1 MGADKSRWFS
11 ICAYLR
17 NLRINVVLFGF
28 SVVDFMGLT
37 LLALSVGGLGVFGW
51 GMALRWPG
59 GDEGDAAEHLLAA
72 ATWMAVGAVGI
83 GWVLSVPMALRRGPM
98 TVMSLLL
105 GAVGA
110 VVWKAEG
117 RRQKAVH
124 DFTAYCLLPTAYFPL
139 ALCLLWLAFAVA
151 RTGLHFTVSWDA
163 MTYHMTKVA
172 LMAQSGG
179 IRPWETPLNGVA
191 FFPFNATV
199 LQGWPVVSATAP
211 KMSAWA
217 QTASWGLCGVAC
229 AALARRCWPGQG
241 WAGTAAVAGLFA
253 PLLLLESLTTQ
264 NDLIFAFFWVSAAL
278 WVLRYLWTGS
288 EAALPLVAAS
298 AALLAGTK
306 SHGPLWAFFLLAGW
320 VATWRHRGRPRGHL
334 LRLAAL
340 FVALLP
346 PCGAWVYVWNWG
358 RAGNPLG
365 VSLDPGADTLNRFA
379 PGLDTLGAGLAGLA
393 GRLFLDPF
401 RMSRASWFNHDLSN
415 FGFLTMATV
424 PVWVWGMVS
433 DGAEVR
439 RRRKGGATAATARWI
454 LGGTLLAGTL
464 CFLSVHPHSVHALRL
479 MVFWPVCLAALTV
492 PRLGGWAGRAGR
504 GAHVGLAA
512 LVLGVGAGQGVASA
526 VYDTACPL
534 GSLLDRQPGL
544 PRLLHADFRY
554 RHGGAELADR
564 LAPARATIAV
574 DADEHAWVYPLFGEG
589 LTRRVLFL
597 RSAGDLDRLPDGTAF
612 LVVDRRRHPR
622 LEVVEAALKRPDMR
636 LVHYGDGEFLFRVGR
651 DGAAWDLVRDYP
663 LAEGD
668 AGSHGHLAFILY
680 GAGLRDS
687 AVAEYRR
694 AVRLRPDDAEMHSR
708 LGFVLYSQGR
718 ADEAER
724 AYREAIRADS
734 DHAGA
739 HNNLG
744 NLLRDRGQLGEAMA
758 EYREAIRIE
767 PDHADAHNNLG
778 AALAAM
784 GRVEEAE
791 GAYREAIRLRPD
803 HAGAHNNLGNLLRQ
817 RGRTYEAVRAY
828 REAIRVKPDYAG
840 AHYNLGLALTAMGL
854 AEEAVRA
861 YREAIRLRP
870 DHAGARYNLGMAL
883 KARGLTREAVEELL
897 AYLRATEGRRGE
909 ERWRAQAG
917 QAIREMGERP

>member
-1 MGADKSRWFS
+1 MD
-11 ICAYLR
+11 
-17 NLRINVVLFGF
+17 VV
-28 SVVDFMGLT
+28 GLT
-37 LLALSVGGLGVFGW
+37 LLALSVGGLGAFGW

-59 GDEGDAAEHLLAA
+59 RDEGDDAERLVAA

-83 GWVLSVPMALRRGPM
+83 GWVLSIPMALRRGPM
-98 TVMSLLL
+98 TAASLLL
-105 GAVGA
+105 GAVGVA
-110 VVWKAEG
+110 IRKAEG
-117 RRQKAVH
+117 RRQKADH
-124 DFTAYCLLPTAYFPL
+124 DLTAYCLLPSAFFPFV
-139 ALCLLWLAFAVA
+139 LCLLWLAFAVA

-172 LMAQSGG
+172 LMTQSGG

-191 FFPFNATV
+191 FFPFNATI
-199 LQGWPVVSATAP
+199 LQGWPVVSAMAP

-217 QTASWGLCGVAC
+217 QTVSWGLCGVAC
-229 AALARRCWPGQG
+229 AATARRCWPGQG
-241 WAGTAAVAGLFA
+241 WVGTAAVAGLFA

-264 NDLIFAFFWVSAAL
+264 NDLIFAFFWVSTAL
-278 WVLRYLWTGS
+278 WVVRYLGTGS

-320 VATWRHRGRPRGHL
+320 GAAWRHRGRPRGHL
-334 LRLAAL
+334 LCLTAL

-346 PCGAWVYVWNWG
+346 LCGAWVYVWNWQ
-358 RAGNPLG
+358 RVGNPLG
-365 VSLDPGADTLNRFA
+365 VSLDAADTLNRFA
-379 PGLDTLGAGLAGLA
+379 PGLDTLRAGLAGLA

-401 RMSRASWFNHDLSN
+401 QMSRASWFNHDLSH
-415 FGFLTMATV
+415 FGFLTMAMV
-424 PVWVWGMVS
+424 PAYVWGMVA
-433 DGAEVR
+433 DGAEAR
-439 RRRKGGATAATARWI
+439 RGRKGHRIVHPLREAATARLI

-464 CFLSVHPHSVHALRL
+464 CFLGVHPHSVHALRL
-479 MVFWPVCLAALTV
+479 MAFWPVCIAALTA
-492 PRLGGWAGRAGR
+492 PRLGRWAERAGR
-504 GAHVGLAA
+504 GARVGLAA

-526 VYDTACPL
+526 VYDAACPL
-534 GSLLDRQPGL
+534 GSLLDRRPGL
-544 PRLLHADFRY
+544 PRLLHADSRY

-564 LAPARATIAV
+564 LAPARATVAV

-597 RSAGDLDRLPDGTAF
+597 RSAGDLDRLPEGTEF

-636 LVHYGDGEFLFRVGR
+636 LVHSGDGEFLFKVVK
-651 DGAAWDLVRDYP
+651 DGAAWDLIRDYP
-663 LAEGD
+663 LVEGD

-694 AVRLRPDDAEMHSR
+694 AIRLRSDDAEAHSR
-708 LGFVLYSQGR
+708 LGFTLYSQGQT
-718 ADEAER
+718 DEAER
-724 AYREAIRADS
+724 EYREAIRADS

-744 NLLRDRGQLGEAMA
+744 NLLRDRGQLEGAIA

-778 AALAAM
+778 VAFAAA
-784 GRVEEAE
+784 GRAEEAE

-828 REAIRVKPDYAG
+828 REAIRIKPDYAG
-840 AHYNLGLALTAMGL
+840 AHYNLGLALAAAGR
-854 AEEAVRA
+854 AEEAEGA
-861 YREAIRLRP
+861 YREAIRIKP

-883 KARGLTREAVEELL
+883 KARGMTKEAVEELL

-909 ERWRAQAG
+909 ERWQAQAR
-917 QAIREMGERP
+917 QAIREMEGK